1 MSYFLDLYL
10 STPVT
15 GGVVSFNETGIK
27 YLCHAGCCFIKYS
40 TAEEADQAIRAL
52 HNQHTLPGVSCA
64 YES

>member
-1 MSYFLDLYL
+1 MSFWVYIYWHLL
-10 STPVT
+10 
-15 GGVVSFNETGIK
+15 GGVVLFNETGIK

-64 YES
+64 YKS